1 MAKINRKLEVNLGR
15 LHGMPSSSKTNK
27 TKQTKIKYD
36 LDYTK

>member
-1 MAKINRKLEVNLGR
+1 MKLINIKLEVNLDK
-15 LHGMPSSSKTNK
+15 LHDMPSSSKTNK